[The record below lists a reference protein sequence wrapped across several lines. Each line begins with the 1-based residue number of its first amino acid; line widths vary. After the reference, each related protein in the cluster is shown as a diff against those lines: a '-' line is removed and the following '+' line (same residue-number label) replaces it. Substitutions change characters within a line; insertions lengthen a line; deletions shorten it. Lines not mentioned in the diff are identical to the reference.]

1 MITNDFSRDARNAFR
16 ITAGFV
22 GATLRLNG

>member
-1 MITNDFSRDARNAFR
+1 MITNDFSRDAIRV
-16 ITAGFV
+16 TAGFV